1 MLSVL
6 VISDVPS
13 RCWPLVP
20 GRGAYT
26 CASNGDVLDRHLV
39 RISSNRSP
47 IERARDYLPAERGAG
62 RGCSGAEV
70 LARPDEAP
78 LVEGLAV
85 GEGTSVAETGEVERP
100 DIHDRLEPVEFV
112 VGRLDISAIGVDGS
126 VDPLLVRPTWVPR
139 ARAPDQVSE
148 VGEARSA
155 PGRLPVDRDW
165 PLLAQ
170 HGVIG
175 GVEQVSVEQALRKAV
190 TVVGR
195 AHLVTELLES
205 LALGGRDQRVDGVEE
220 RQGRQQVL
228 TGRALPAR
236 VLATGSTRAADGI
249 VVRQRVQPSEQL
261 AHHGELRG
269 TVGELDAFNE
279 PRHEDRAAI
288 EVRHRIVDR
297 QALRGIVLPLQES
310 QDCGVALD
318 TGPRPSRGE
327 RAGDPRA
334 AVITVDAEHV

>member
-78 LVEGLAV
+78 LVECLAV
-85 GEGTSVAETGEVERP
+85 GDGASVAETREVERP
-100 DIHDRLEPVEFV
+100 DVHDRLEPVEFV
-112 VGRLDISAIGVDGS
+112 AGRLDISAVGVDGS

-139 ARAPDQVSE
+139 TRAPDQVSE

-155 PGRLPVDRDW
+155 PGCFPVDRDW
-165 PLLAQ
+165 PLSAQ
-170 HGVIG
+170 DGVIG
-175 GVEQVSVEQALRKAV
+175 GVEEISVEQALRKAV

-195 AHLVTELLES
+195 AHLVAKLLES
-205 LALGGRDQRVDGVEE
+205 LAPSGRDLRVDGIEK
-220 RQGRQQVL
+220 RQGGQQVL
-228 TGRALPAR
+228 TRRALTGR
-236 VLATGSTRAADGI
+236 VLTTR
-249 VVRQRVQPSEQL
+249 P
-261 AHHGELRG
+261 
-269 TVGELDAFNE
+269 T
-279 PRHEDRAAI
+279 
-288 EVRHRIVDR
+288 
-297 QALRGIVLPLQES
+297 
-310 QDCGVALD
+310 
-318 TGPRPSRGE
+318 
-327 RAGDPRA
+327 
-334 AVITVDAEHV
+334 